1 MDIPTTTRTATLLL
15 SLCLSLIAS
24 VQANEAP
31 PSPNLRALPEEV
43 MVTSDRSLYTL
54 RSQMLDAEKRAY
66 DVFNKFNDEKR
77 FNISCSTSQPTGT
90 RFKRQSC
97 SPEFQIQATTIHA
110 RGYLDTLRDHLSLYS
125 KDGDTIPN
133 NIMDVGTRIASQ
145 HKDYQQKLR
154 QVAME
159 NPEFLNALIEYSQL
173 RERYEAATRT
183 ARE

>member
-1 MDIPTTTRTATLLL
+1 MDIRTTTRTATLLF
-15 SLCLSLIAS
+15 SLCLPLIAS

-31 PSPNLRALPEEV
+31 PSSNLRDLPEEV
-43 MVTSDRSLYTL
+43 MVTGDRELYIL
-54 RSQMLDAEKRAY
+54 RTQMLDAEKRAY
-66 DVFNKFNDEKR
+66 EVFNKFNDEKR

-110 RGYLDTLRDHLSLYS
+110 RGYYDTLRDHLDLFSTE
-125 KDGDTIPN
+125 GNTIPN
-133 NIMDVGTRIASQ
+133 NIMDVGSRIALQ
-145 HKDYQQKLR
+145 QGAYQQKLR
-154 QVAME
+154 QVAEE

-173 RERYEAATRT
+173 RERYEAATST